1 MNKSPIL
8 LSHANIFNAP
18 RGCFE
23 HSNLLKVN
31 ELEPHFTQYCDP
43 FTFTFSFTQ
52 KLQRRAILY
61 KTMSCDTTPSSK
73 GQSWVT
79 SRKGLPL

>member
-43 FTFTFSFTQ
+43 STFTFSFTQ
-52 KLQRRAILY
+52 KLR
-61 KTMSCDTTPSSK
+61 
-73 GQSWVT
+73 
-79 SRKGLPL
+79 